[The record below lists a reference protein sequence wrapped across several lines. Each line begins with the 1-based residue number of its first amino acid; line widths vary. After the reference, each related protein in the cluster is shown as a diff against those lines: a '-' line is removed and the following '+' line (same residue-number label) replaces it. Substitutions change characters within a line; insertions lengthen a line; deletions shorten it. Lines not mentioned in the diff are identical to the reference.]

1 MFKLISINI
10 EDEKHIDRVL
20 DFIHRE
26 KPDVLCLQELLERDV
41 PIFEK
46 ALDARSIFAPMGVLP
61 PADSQEIIGVGI
73 FSLFPL
79 HDVRSHY
86 YAQYSDHP
94 RIWHDEITD
103 PTNRVLLSAKITVDG
118 IPYTVATT
126 HFTWTPGGEASP
138 RQRRDL
144 SALLTILSEY
154 DEILFC
160 GDMNAPRGKETFD
173 AIAERYQDHIPPQYL
188 TSLDPEFHR
197 TKGEEHLMVDGLFST
212 PHYEVEGVRLQS
224 GISDHM
230 VIVATIGTSASIGPA
245 LTFRHIEAPLT
256 PQRHE
261 TYH

>member
-46 ALDARSIFAPMGVLP
+46 TLDAQSIFAPMGILP
-61 PADSQEIIGVGI
+61 PADSKKIIGVGI

-79 HDVRSHY
+79 HDVQSHY

-94 RIWHDEITD
+94 RVWHDEITD
-103 PTNRVLLSAKITVDG
+103 PINRVLLSAKITVNE
-118 IPYTVATT
+118 IPYMIATT
-126 HFTWTPGGEASP
+126 HFTWTPDGQATP

-160 GDMNAPRGKETFD
+160 GDMNAPRGRETFD

-188 TSLDPEFHR
+188 TSLDPELHR
-197 TKGEEHLMVDGLFST
+197 RKNEIRRMVDGLFST
-212 PHYEVEGVRLQS
+212 PHYRVEDVRLQH

-230 VIVATIGTSASIGPA
+230 AIVATISSPASI
-245 LTFRHIEAPLT
+245 EPL
-256 PQRHE
+256 
-261 TYH
+261 